1 MKHFYFPPSPNKA
14 LSPIHLIAEQAF
26 SRTAGAPLIPG
37 NSVRILKDA
46 KENYPAW
53 LDAMGSAKK
62 SIHFESYII
71 HEDDIGNQ
79 FSELL
84 AQKAREG
91 VQVRLIYDWL
101 GAFGKTSHRFWKK
114 LREAGVKLRCF
125 NPPRLDSPLG
135 WFTRDHRKMI
145 AVDGRIAFVTGLCVG
160 RRWVGYPERSIEP
173 WRDTGVEVRGPAV
186 ADIECAFAEVWAT
199 MGDPLPENELPEKD
213 TIPAAGDITLRVVAT
228 VPNTAGLYR
237 LDQLIA
243 VLARRSLWLTDAYF
257 VVVTP
262 YLQALRSAAMDGVDV
277 RLLVPGATDIPV
289 LRGLSRAGYQPLLE
303 SGVRIFEWNGPMM
316 HAKTAVADGRWAR
329 VGSTNLNLS
338 SWIGNYEL
346 DIAVED
352 ERFAQAM
359 EEMYIKDLEHST
371 EVVLSE
377 RHRVRFATKRPR
389 RPLLRPGRLG
399 GGSVSRVGAGA
410 IRISNTVGA
419 AIANRRLLGPAE
431 ARVMLIMGL
440 LFSAFAIVSLL
451 WPKWVTVP
459 MAVLSGWLAI
469 SLLIRAYKVR
479 TKRKKEDI
487 SSGLI
492 RKARFRI
499 VQRKKRKGWRSK
511 KQENVS

>member
-1 MKHFYFPPSPNKA
+1 MKHFYFRPSPDKA
-14 LSPIHLIAEQAF
+14 LSSIRLIAEQAF
-26 SRTAGAPLIPG
+26 SRTAGAPLILG
-37 NSVRILKDA
+37 NRVRILKDA

-53 LDAMGSAKK
+53 LDALSSAKK

-71 HEDDIGNQ
+71 HDDDIGYQ
-79 FSELL
+79 FLELL
-84 AQKAREG
+84 AEKAREK

-114 LREAGVKLRCF
+114 MREAGVDLRCF

-160 RRWVGYPERSIEP
+160 RRWVGFPERSIEP

-186 ADIECAFAEVWAT
+186 ADIEWAFADIWAT
-199 MGDPLPENELPEKD
+199 MGDPLPENELPDRD
-213 TIPAAGDITLRVVAT
+213 TIPRAGDVALRVIAT
-228 VPNTAGLYR
+228 VPYTAGLYR

-257 VVVTP
+257 VGVTP

-352 ERFAQAM
+352 EGFAQAM
-359 EEMYIKDLEHST
+359 EEMYLKDLEHST

-377 RHRVRFATKRPR
+377 RRRVRLATKRPR
-389 RPLLRPGRLG
+389 RPLLRSGRLG

-410 IRISNTVGA
+410 IQISNTVGA

-431 ARVMLIMGL
+431 AKVMFIMGL
-440 LFSAFAIVSLL
+440 LFLAFAIASIL
-451 WPKWVTVP
+451 WPQWVIVP

-469 SLLIRAYKVR
+469 SLLIRAYR
-479 TKRKKEDI
+479 MRKERRKEDI
-487 SSGLI
+487 PSGLI
-492 RKARFRI
+492 RKAPFRI
-499 VQRKKRKGWRSK
+499 FQRKNRKGFRGK
-511 KQENVS
+511 KQAIG